1 MDRPRLR
8 LVAALLAIAT
18 VSACGGANSTQLP
31 AAPTAAPTV
40 AATPTASP
48 APTGTPASSV
58 TNVTVASATAQTLP
72 TIGGGTATVSL
83 AAVAGTAANASVA
96 VTVSSTPPSGTIAI
110 AAAARSTLALSR
122 IALAYYTFVPSV
134 DIQLASFPSFT
145 VSYPTSLLPAGT
157 TIKEAFLDAGTGQP
171 VFTYDI
177 AFGTSGATF
186 TSTAIAPKL
195 LAGKAYIFAFY
206 YETGNTATAT
216 PTAAPTATPIATPTA
231 TSTPTASPTPTP
243 TPTTSASATP
253 TPVPTAIGFA
263 SGSATFTAGAG
274 YNGLASSI
282 TPLVTTE
289 SGGNGN
295 ATFESTTQGAPSF
308 YSGTSAN
315 PLRQI
320 VLEINDS
327 VPISNSTIYT
337 TVGNN
342 SKAVL
347 LYYSEYYTIGG
358 TIMSRNWIAN
368 GGSVTFENVGNGV
381 ATYRLR
387 GATFIPD
394 SNYTVNPAAGTFTL
408 GAVGTANPYTSN

>member
-96 VTVSSTPPSGTIAI
+96 VTVSSTPPSGAIAI
-110 AAAARSTLALSR
+110 AAAARRTLALSR

-145 VSYPTSLLPAGT
+145 ISYPTSLLPAGT

-216 PTAAPTATPIATPTA
+216 PSATPTA
-231 TSTPTASPTPTP
+231 TATPTASPTPTP
-243 TPTTSASATP
+243 TTTASATP

-263 SGSATFTAGAG
+263 SGSATFTVGAG
-274 YNGLASSI
+274 YNGLAGAI
-282 TPLVTTE
+282 MPLVTTE
-289 SGGNGN
+289 GGVSGN

-327 VPISNSTIYT
+327 VRISNSTTYT
-337 TVGNN
+337 TVGSN

-368 GGSVTFENVGNGV
+368 GGTVTFENVGNGA

-394 SNYTVNPAAGTFTL
+394 ASYTANPAAGTFTL
-408 GAVGTANPYTSN
+408 DAVGTANPYTSN